1 MYPRFSLIVEPQ
13 NHLHES
19 LLLHASL
26 SLWLLSVSCVNTY
39 IIPIMIILQ
48 RVSSISLVVHALHML
63 DCMTLR
69 VHYTVAFMSTLL
81 LVIHS
86 PFLTPTLLL
95 PIPCNG
101 TMSSTRHQQSS
112 SLWVLVLCH
121 YALHSSCDIT
131 WSHVSWEISH
141 CRDHPHCLHASH
153 KVPWSNGWSN
163 AWLSIHFSSLWKT
176 LSSLT
181 QVSFVDIVANFCLF
195 VMHSFFISQN
205 SLADWHFNSF

>member
-1 MYPRFSLIVEPQ
+1 ML
-13 NHLHES
+13 
-19 LLLHASL
+19 AT
-26 SLWLLSVSCVNTY
+26 C
-39 IIPIMIILQ
+39 IIPIMMILQ
-48 RVSSISLVVHALHML
+48 QVSSISLVVHALHML
-63 DCMTLR
+63 DCMTLHA
-69 VHYTVAFMSTLL
+69 HYTIAFKSTLL

-141 CRDHPHCLHASH
+141 CWDHPHCLHASH
-153 KVPWSNGWSN
+153 KVPWSDGWSN

-181 QVSFVDIVANFCLF
+181 QVSFVSYLLTFWSISVYLWCTPFSSPRTALRIDILIHFRMQMF
-195 VMHSFFISQN
+195 VNAVEGWMNMRELGLNLDEQC
-205 SLADWHFNSF
+205 